1 MLPRRVF
8 LEMKHHIVADAA
20 RSFNTIF
27 SSNVNSH
34 QDNAQSQSHQ
44 QEIPLKINSI
54 MSKMY
59 LKEYENVSVV
69 FANVTGFWDNAPLT
83 NNNNNFGSQMSTQ
96 LITLIDQLLANL
108 FRKLAYRNRCL
119 PMRLLGHRMYF
130 IAGLPDEE
138 SYGYDDDEHKN
149 ASWMMNDN
157 GHARNAIQMGLD
169 LIDAVK

>member
-8 LEMKHHIVADAA
+8 LEMKHDIVADAA
-20 RSFNTIF
+20 RSYNAIR
-27 SSNVNSH
+27 SSNDNSH
-34 QDNAQSQSHQ
+34 RDDVQLQRHQ
-44 QEIPLKINSI
+44 QEILLKIDN
-54 MSKMY
+54 MPRMY

-69 FANVTGFWDNAPLT
+69 FANVTGFWDNAPLVVSHDNSGPQT
-83 NNNNNFGSQMSTQ
+83 SMQV
-96 LITLIDQLLANL
+96 ITLIDRLLANL

-119 PMRLLGHRMYF
+119 PIRLLGHRMYF

-138 SYGYDDDEHKN
+138 SYGYDDDGHKN
-149 ASWMMNDN
+149 GTWMMNDN

>member
-1 MLPRRVF
+1 
-8 LEMKHHIVADAA
+8 
-20 RSFNTIF
+20 
-27 SSNVNSH
+27 
-34 QDNAQSQSHQ
+34 
-44 QEIPLKINSI
+44 
-54 MSKMY
+54 MY

-69 FANVTGFWDNAPLT
+69 FANVTGFWDNAPLVVSHG
-83 NNNNNFGSQMSTQ
+83 NSGSQTSIQ

-119 PMRLLGHRMYF
+119 PIRLLGHRMYF

-149 ASWMMNDN
+149 GSWMMNDN